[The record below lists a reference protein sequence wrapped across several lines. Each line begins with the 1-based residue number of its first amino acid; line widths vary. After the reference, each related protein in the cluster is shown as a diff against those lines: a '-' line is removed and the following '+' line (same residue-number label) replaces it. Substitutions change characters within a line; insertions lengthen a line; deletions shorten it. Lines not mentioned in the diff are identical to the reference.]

1 MLYRIADKCTSL
13 LIRRGIIEPQK
24 KNIFFYGFEL
34 WWSTFFCV
42 SFILL
47 WGILFHCLE
56 ETVIFLVTFMSIR
69 IPAGGYH
76 AKSYG
81 RCFVLTNCV
90 AVGCIASAVLLTRL
104 QADIVGYCMRGF
116 FLLAFLYIWNKA
128 PVVTKTH
135 PLSQQKIVRNR
146 KYAHLVLIYQLILTG
161 ILEVFKNRFGAYTLM
176 VTLCAAALMIK
187 MVKEE

>member
-47 WGILFHCLE
+47 WGSLFHCLK
-56 ETVIFLVTFMSIR
+56 ETAIFIVTFMSIR

-187 MVKEE
+187 MVKEV

>member
-104 QADIVGYCMRGF
+104 QADIVGYCMWGF
-116 FLLAFLYIWNKA
+116 FLLAFLYIWKKA

-135 PLSQQKIVRNR
+135 PLTQKRFARNR
-146 KYAHLVLIYQLILTG
+146 QYAHNVLIALLFAAG
-161 ILEVFKNRFGAYTLM
+161 ILQILSDHAGANTLM